1 MSTRTE
7 GNDKSDP
14 EVNEKPVR
22 RQFDAAYKLRII
34 EEADRCTEPGQ
45 LGELLRREG
54 LYSSHLTNWRR
65 LREEGTLQS
74 LGAKKRG
81 RKVKRNDA
89 TTQELER
96 LRRENQRL
104 AERLRQAETIIEVQK
119 KVSEIVG
126 LTTPTSQS
134 ESNEEKH

>member
-1 MSTRTE
+1 MSNRTE
-7 GNDKSDP
+7 GNGNSNP

-22 RQFDAAYKLRII
+22 RQFDAAYKLRIL

-74 LGAKKRG
+74 LGSKKRG

-119 KVSEIVG
+119 KISEIVG

-134 ESNEEKH
+134 ESNGEKH

>member
-1 MSTRTE
+1 MSDRTE
-7 GNDKSDP
+7 SNGKTNP
-14 EVNEKPVR
+14 EVSEKPVR
-22 RQFDAAYKLRII
+22 RQFDAAYKLRIL

-45 LGELLRREG
+45 LGELLRREA
-54 LYSSHLTNWRR
+54 LYSSHLSNWRR

-74 LGAKKRG
+74 LGPKKRG

-134 ESNEEKH
+134 ESNGEKH

>member
-1 MSTRTE
+1 MSNRMDNNGRE
-7 GNDKSDP
+7 NP

-22 RQFDAAYKLRII
+22 RQFDAAYKLRIL
-34 EEADRCTEPGQ
+34 EEADRCSEPGQ
-45 LGELLRREG
+45 IGELLRREG
-54 LYSSHLTNWRR
+54 LYSSHLTKWRR
-65 LREEGTLQS
+65 LRQQGTLQS

-81 RKVKRNDA
+81 RKAIRYQA
-89 TTQELER
+89 TQELAQ

-119 KVSEIVG
+119 KVSEIIG
-126 LTTPTSQS
+126 GTLTNQS

>member
-1 MSTRTE
+1 MSNCTE
-7 GNDKSDP
+7 SNGQANP

-22 RQFDAAYKLRII
+22 RQYEAAYKLRIL

-45 LGELLRREG
+45 LGALLRREG

-65 LREEGTLQS
+65 LREKGSLQS
-74 LGAKKRG
+74 LGLKKRG
-81 RKVKRNDA
+81 RKAKRKDA

-96 LRRENQRL
+96 LRRENRRL

>member
-1 MSTRTE
+1 MSDRTE
-7 GNDKSDP
+7 SNGKANP

-22 RQFDAAYKLRII
+22 RQFDAAYKLRIL
-34 EEADRCTEPGQ
+34 EEADRCTGPGQ
-45 LGELLRREG
+45 VGELLRREG

-65 LREEGTLQS
+65 LREQGSLQS
-74 LGAKKRG
+74 LGTKKRG

-89 TTQELER
+89 TTQELDR

-126 LTTPTSQS
+126 LTTPASPS
-134 ESNEEKH
+134 ESDEEKC

>member
-1 MSTRTE
+1 MSDRTE
-7 GNDKSDP
+7 NNGNANP
-14 EVNEKPVR
+14 EVNERPMR
-22 RQFDAAYKLRII
+22 RQFDAAYKLRIL

-54 LYSSHLTNWRR
+54 LYSSHLANWKR
-65 LREEGTLQS
+65 LREEGSYQS

-81 RKVKRNDA
+81 RKVKRDDA

-119 KVSEIVG
+119 QISEIVG
-126 LTTPTSQS
+126 LTIPTSPN
-134 ESNEEKH
+134 ESSEEKP

>member
-1 MSTRTE
+1 MSNRTE
-7 GNDKSDP
+7 GNGKSTP

-22 RQFDAAYKLRII
+22 RQFDAAYKLRIL

-74 LGAKKRG
+74 LRPKKRG

-119 KVSEIVG
+119 KISEIVG

>member
-1 MSTRTE
+1 MSNRTE
-7 GNDKSDP
+7 TNGRANP

-22 RQFDAAYKLRII
+22 RQFDAAYKLRIL
-34 EEADRCTEPGQ
+34 EEADRCSEPGQ

-65 LREEGTLQS
+65 LRAEGSLQS
-74 LGAKKRG
+74 LGPKKRG
-81 RKVKRNDA
+81 RKAKRQDA

-126 LTTPTSQS
+126 LTTPMHQS
-134 ESNEEKH
+134 ESSEQKY